1 MGERCLCDCYWLA
14 CSWVAPN
21 AAVPK
26 PDRECSKTPKLDA
39 VTASHAIDNPI
50 EDNVNDLPDVA
61 LVSVWVLSS
70 DALDEFGFDHWSPR
84 LSAMLVQL

>member
-1 MGERCLCDCYWLA
+1 MGERFPSNRNWLA
-14 CSWVAPN
+14 CPWVA
-21 AAVPK
+21 ALAGFPK
-26 PDRECSKTPKLDA
+26 PNRECSKTAKLDA
-39 VTASHAIDNPI
+39 IPTSHSIDNPI